1 MKTTIMSLG
10 GSLIVPDKVD
20 YSFLRKFKKVI
31 LPSARK
37 SRFVIFCGG
46 GKLARDYQK
55 ALSELI
61 NAPKEALDWMGIHA
75 TRINAESVRE
85 IFGND
90 ADEKILTDPTKR
102 IASKKRIIIAA
113 GWKPGWSTDYDAVL
127 VAKQLKVREMI
138 NMSNVDF
145 VYSADP
151 KKSKSAKPLK
161 EISWKNL
168 RKLVGSKWSPGLNM
182 PFDPIAAKQA
192 ERQKLLVYVIGR
204 DLNNLQNVLIHKPFK
219 GTLIR

>member
-1 MKTTIMSLG
+1 M
-10 GSLIVPDKVD
+10 
-20 YSFLRKFKKVI
+20 
-31 LPSARK
+31 
-37 SRFVIFCGG
+37 
-46 GKLARDYQK
+46 
-55 ALSELI
+55 
-61 NAPKEALDWMGIHA
+61 
-75 TRINAESVRE
+75 
-85 IFGND
+85 
-90 ADEKILTDPTKR
+90 
-102 IASKKRIIIAA
+102 
-113 GWKPGWSTDYDAVL
+113 
-127 VAKQLKVREMI
+127 AKQLKVREMI